1 LIRTL
6 SPTKFNLKRVRH
18 DTPEG
23 QETKANGAAEEEQR
37 QVAPMSQKGP
47 IQHSIISADATF
59 TGDLI
64 SSGDVTFEGT
74 VDGNIKCRCLTLSG
88 QSTISGSV
96 EAEAVH
102 VFGTFNGEIHA
113 SKVVLSKTAKMLGDV
128 FQETLE
134 VHPGAWFDKTAKML
148 GDVFQETLEVHPG
161 AWFEGKVNSL
171 NAQRG
176 HANGSGKATASK
188 VSMTSPSTS
197 TKAA

>member
-1 LIRTL
+1 MFGK
-6 SPTKFNLKRVRH
+6 S
-18 DTPEG
+18 ESSES
-23 QETKANGAAEEEQR
+23 QETKANGAAEAEQR
-37 QVAPMSQKGP
+37 QAAPISKSGP
-47 IQHSIISADATF
+47 VQHSIISADATF

-134 VHPGAWFDKTAKML
+134 VHPGAWF
-148 GDVFQETLEVHPG
+148 
-161 AWFEGKVNSL
+161 EGKVNSL

-188 VSMTSPSTS
+188 GTNGLDKDAVP
-197 TKAA
+197 TKPAA

>member
-1 LIRTL
+1 MFGK
-6 SPTKFNLKRVRH
+6 S
-18 DTPEG
+18 DTPER
-23 QETKANGAAEEEQR
+23 QETKAKGAAEEEQR
-37 QVAPMSQKGP
+37 QVALMSQKRP

-64 SSGDVTFEGT
+64 SSGDVTVEGI

-134 VHPGAWFDKTAKML
+134 VHPGAWF
-148 GDVFQETLEVHPG
+148 
-161 AWFEGKVNSL
+161 EGKVNSL

-188 VSMTSPSTS
+188 VRVA
-197 TKAA
+197 KERDLKVA